1 MTTNRDATILYK
13 LCFGRSVCVK
23 MFVHLIYMYTV
34 SHINFNKFCLKAD
47 ERYFG
52 DLFSNFRF
60 KYIQCITYS
69 SFIVAKIAF
78 YNLLRCKYFIPMQKH
93 IMPYIFPFRI
103 YRHKMLKQLYQTIG
117 TVRARTHL
125 KRISYM

>member
-23 MFVHLIYMYTV
+23 MFVHLIYMSTV

-60 KYIQCITYS
+60 KYIS
-69 SFIVAKIAF
+69 
-78 YNLLRCKYFIPMQKH
+78 H
-93 IMPYIFPFRI
+93 IRP
-103 YRHKMLKQLYQTIG
+103 
-117 TVRARTHL
+117 
-125 KRISYM
+125 S